1 MNQIV
6 EIIEEFNI
14 PILME
19 IILAIAV
26 IIVFKLISP
35 TISRIIIKIITP
47 KSKEKKNVKTH
58 PLYLPLKTI
67 ITFIGIFIAL
77 NIITNAQ
84 QIDPKILNITTKAI
98 KILMILL
105 LAKAFS
111 EGLDTKRTLKLK
123 TGKQLDS
130 TTQKFLVQT
139 LKIIIYT
146 IAVFLII
153 GELGYDLTGIIA
165 GLGIGGVMITLAAQ
179 DTAKSL
185 IGGVAIFIDRPFKIG
200 DYVRV
205 GTYEGTVEDIKFRS
219 TNIRTLDNSV
229 LHIPN
234 SEMSISAIINY
245 SEMQKRRYYAKLT
258 IELNTPLEK
267 IKLLEERIKKIL
279 ISNETIIQDT
289 ISVSFQTI
297 ADSGNEIIVI
307 AYINETNYNKFL
319 EIKEEI
325 NYKILEILKEEKIEL
340 AYNTQTIYVKK

>member
-1 MNQIV
+1 MDQII
-6 EIIEEFNI
+6 EIIEKLNI

-19 IILAIAV
+19 IMLAIAV
-26 IIVFKLISP
+26 IILFKLISP
-35 TISRIIIKIITP
+35 IVSKVIIKIITP
-47 KSKEKKNVKTH
+47 KTKGKKELKKH

-67 ITFIGIFIAL
+67 ITFIGIYIAL
-77 NIITNAQ
+77 NIIENSQ
-84 QIDPKILNITTKAI
+84 QVNPDLLNIITKVI

-105 LAKAFS
+105 VAKAFS
-111 EGLDTKRTLKLK
+111 EGLDTTRGIKLK
-123 TGKQLDS
+123 SGKQLDS
-130 TTQKFLVQT
+130 TTQKFLAQT
-139 LKIIIYT
+139 LKIIIYV
-146 IAVFLII
+146 IAVFLVI
-153 GELGYDLTGIIA
+153 GELGYDLTGIVA

-200 DYVRV
+200 DYVKV

-245 SEMQKRRYYAKLT
+245 SEMQRRRYYAKLT
-258 IELNTPLEK
+258 IEINTPLEK
-267 IKLLEERIKKIL
+267 LKILEERIKGL
-279 ISNETIIQDT
+279 LMSNEIIIQDT

-297 ADSGNEIIVI
+297 ADNGNEIIVI
-307 AYINETNYNKFL
+307 AYINEVDYNKFL

-325 NYKILEILKEEKIEL
+325 NYEILEILKEERIEL

>member
-77 NIITNAQ
+77 NIITNAR

-111 EGLDTKRTLKLK
+111 EGLDTKRILKLK

-130 TTQKFLVQT
+130 TTQKFLVKT
-139 LKIIIYT
+139 LKIIIYI

-153 GELGYDLTGIIA
+153 GELGYDLTGIIT

-267 IKLLEERIKKIL
+267 IKLFEERIKKIL

-325 NYKILEILKEEKIEL
+325 NYKILGILKEEKIEL